1 MYLTLEK
8 HSHNMKED
16 FKPNYLFA
24 KLYSGL
30 PVKTCVKINKMTL
43 IDLFEYRT
51 RSVRDPRTLFLFFL
65 GGCGLYQSADSI
77 RDLLK

>member
-1 MYLTLEK
+1 MALNLRKNQTLGAPFGLTLLFFCTDLVPMYLTLEK

-43 IDLFEYRT
+43 IDLFE
-51 RSVRDPRTLFLFFL
+51 
-65 GGCGLYQSADSI
+65 
-77 RDLLK
+77 